1 MSTLMEQTSEKE
13 TKQLHNNYHDEEI
26 EIDLMDLLRKVIGIR
41 KKIYKAAGIGLVI
54 GVIVAISIPKQYT
67 VEVALSPE
75 MGNNKGAGLS
85 GLAASFL
92 GSGVTMGDGTDA
104 LNASLSADIV
114 SSTPFLLEL
123 SNMKVPVSGSEEIS
137 LSSYL
142 NEESSPWWG
151 YVIGFPGMVIGGVK
165 SLFTENEDESIS
177 SDKAS
182 RGTIELSK
190 KEFQKIESLKRKI
203 VASVDKK
210 TSMTTVSVTLQSP
223 KVAAVVADSVVKK
236 LQEYIIDYRTS
247 KSKEDCL
254 YLEKLFKERQ
264 QEYYAAQRKYAD
276 YVDAHDNVVL
286 QSVRAEQER
295 LQNDMSLA
303 YQIYSQVA
311 NQLQVSRAKVQEEKP
326 VFAVVEPAVVP
337 LKPSGMGLKIYIL
350 LFVFLSVSGTLV
362 WVFFGKSLLAS
373 LRKELKNK
381 EIEQDK

>member
-1 MSTLMEQTSEKE
+1 MTTLMEQKSEQE
-13 TKQLHNNYHDEEI
+13 IKQQQDIHTDEEI

-41 KKIYKAAGIGLVI
+41 KKIYKAAGIGLII
-54 GVIVAISIPKQYT
+54 GIIVAISIPKQYT
-67 VEVALSPE
+67 VEVTLSPE
-75 MGNNKGAGLS
+75 MGNNKGGGLS

-92 GSGVTMGDGTDA
+92 GSGVSMGEGTDA

-165 SLFTENEDESIS
+165 SLFTANEDESIS
-177 SDKAS
+177 PDKAS
-182 RGTIELSK
+182 LGTIELSK

-203 VASVDKK
+203 TASVDKK

-264 QEYYAAQRKYAD
+264 QEYYEAQRKYAD
-276 YVDAHDNVVL
+276 YMDSHDNIIL
-286 QSVRAEQER
+286 QSVRTEQER

-303 YQIYSQVA
+303 YQVYSQVA
-311 NQLQVSRAKVQEEKP
+311 GQLQVARAKVQEEKP

-337 LKPSGMGLKIYIL
+337 LEPSGTSRKVYVLAFI
-350 LFVFLSVSGTLV
+350 FLSVCIVIFWNL
-362 WVFFGKSLLAS
+362 FGKDFLNKF
-373 LRKELKNK
+373 KEVCA
-381 EIEQDK
+381 

>member
-13 TKQLHNNYHDEEI
+13 TKQLHNNHNDEEI

-41 KKIYKAAGIGLVI
+41 KKIYKAAGIGLII
-54 GVIVAISIPKQYT
+54 GIIVAISIPKQYT
-67 VEVALSPE
+67 VEVTLSPE
-75 MGNNKGAGLS
+75 MGNNKGGGLS

-123 SNMKVPVSGSEEIS
+123 SAMDIPVTKNEVMTLNTYLDEET
-137 LSSYL
+137 
-142 NEESSPWWG
+142 SPWWS

-165 SLFTENEDESIS
+165 SLFTEEDEI
-177 SDKAS
+177 AS
-182 RGTIELSK
+182 FNKTGQGAIELSK
-190 KEFQKIESLKRKI
+190 KESKKIATLKKMI
-203 VASVDKK
+203 TASVDKK
-210 TSMTTVSVTLQSP
+210 TSMTSVTATFQDP

-236 LQEYIIDYRTS
+236 LQEYIIDYRTF
-247 KSKEDCL
+247 KAKEDCI

-264 QEYYAAQRKYAD
+264 QEYYAAQKKYAD
-276 YVDAHDNVVL
+276 YLDSHDNLIL

-303 YQIYSQVA
+303 YQVYSQVA
-311 NQLQVSRAKVQEEKP
+311 SQLQVARAKVQEEKP

-337 LKPSGMGLKIYIL
+337 LEPSGTSRKVYVLAFI
-350 LFVFLSVSGTLV
+350 FLSVCIVIFWNL
-362 WVFFGKSLLAS
+362 FGKDFLNKF
-373 LRKELKNK
+373 KEVCA
-381 EIEQDK
+381 

>member
-13 TKQLHNNYHDEEI
+13 TKQVYNNHNDEEL

-41 KKIYKAAGIGLVI
+41 KKIYKAAGIGLII

-67 VEVALSPE
+67 VEVTLSPE
-75 MGNNKGAGLS
+75 MGNNKGGGLS

-92 GSGVTMGDGTDA
+92 GSGVSMGDGTDA

-142 NEESSPWWG
+142 DEESSPWWS

-165 SLFTENEDESIS
+165 SLFIEDEDESIF

-182 RGTIELSK
+182 QGTIELSK
-190 KEFQKIESLKRKI
+190 KESQKIESLKKKI

-210 TSMTTVSVTLQSP
+210 TSMTSVTATFQDS

-247 KSKEDCL
+247 KSIDYCL

-264 QEYYAAQRKYAD
+264 QEYYEAQRKYAD
-276 YVDAHDNVVL
+276 YMDSHDNIIL
-286 QSVRAEQER
+286 QSVRTEQER

-303 YQIYSQVA
+303 YQVYSQVA
-311 NQLQVSRAKVQEEKP
+311 GQLQVARAKVQEEKP

-337 LKPSGMGLKIYIL
+337 LYPSGTSRKVYVLV
-350 LFVFLSVSGTLV
+350 FVFLSVCIVISWNL
-362 WVFFGKSLLAS
+362 FGKDLLS
-373 LRKELKNK
+373 KFKEVCA
-381 EIEQDK
+381 

>member
-1 MSTLMEQTSEKE
+1 MSTLMEQSSEKE
-13 TKQLHNNYHDEEI
+13 TKQVYNNHNDEEI
-26 EIDLMDLLRKVIGIR
+26 EIDLMDLFRKVIGIR
-41 KKIYKAAGIGLVI
+41 KKIYKAAGIGLII

-67 VEVALSPE
+67 VEVTLSPE
-75 MGNNKGAGLS
+75 MGSSKAGGLS

-92 GSGVTMGDGTDA
+92 GSGVSMGDGTDA

-123 SNMKVPVSGSEEIS
+123 SNMKVPVSKSEEIS

-142 NEESSPWWG
+142 DEESSPWWS

-165 SLFTENEDESIS
+165 SLFIEDEDETIS

-182 RGTIELSK
+182 QGAIELSK
-190 KEFQKIESLKRKI
+190 KESQKIETLKKMI
-203 VASVDKK
+203 IASVDKK
-210 TSMTTVSVTLQSP
+210 TSMTTVSVTFQDP
-223 KVAAVVADSVVKK
+223 KVAAIVADSVVNK

-264 QEYYAAQRKYAD
+264 QEYYAAQKKYAD
-276 YVDAHDNVVL
+276 YMDSHDNIIL

-303 YQIYSQVA
+303 YQVYSQVA
-311 NQLQVSRAKVQEEKP
+311 SQLQVARAKVQEEKP

-337 LKPSGMGLKIYIL
+337 LEPSGTSRKVYVLAFI
-350 LFVFLSVSGTLV
+350 FLSVCIVISWNL
-362 WVFFGKSLLAS
+362 FGKDFLDKF
-373 LRKELKNK
+373 KEACA
-381 EIEQDK
+381 

>member
-1 MSTLMEQTSEKE
+1 MSTLMEQTFEKE
-13 TKQLHNNYHDEEI
+13 TKQLHNNQNDEEI

-41 KKIYKAAGIGLVI
+41 KKIYKAAGIGLII
-54 GVIVAISIPKQYT
+54 GIIVAISIPKQYT
-67 VEVALSPE
+67 VEVTLSPE
-75 MGNNKGAGLS
+75 MGNNKGGGLS

-92 GSGVTMGDGTDA
+92 GSGVSMGDGTDA

-123 SNMKVPVSGSEEIS
+123 SNMKVPVSGSEKIS

-142 NEESSPWWG
+142 DEESSPWWS

-165 SLFTENEDESIS
+165 SLFIEDEDESIFL
-177 SDKAS
+177 DKAS
-182 RGTIELSK
+182 QGTIELSK
-190 KEFQKIESLKRKI
+190 KESQKIESLKKKI

-210 TSMTTVSVTLQSP
+210 TSMTSVTATFQDS

-264 QEYYAAQRKYAD
+264 QEYYVAQKKYAD
-276 YVDAHDNVVL
+276 YMDSHDNIIL
-286 QSVRAEQER
+286 QSVRTEQER

-303 YQIYSQVA
+303 YQVYSQVA
-311 NQLQVSRAKVQEEKP
+311 SQLQVARAKVQEEKP

-337 LKPSGMGLKIYIL
+337 LYPSGTSRKVYVLAFI
-350 LFVFLSVSGTLV
+350 FLSVCIVIFWNL
-362 WVFFGKSLLAS
+362 FGKDFLNKF
-373 LRKELKNK
+373 KEVCA
-381 EIEQDK
+381 

>member
-13 TKQLHNNYHDEEI
+13 TKQLHNNHNDEEI

-41 KKIYKAAGIGLVI
+41 KKIYKAAGIGLII
-54 GVIVAISIPKQYT
+54 GIIVAISIPKQYT
-67 VEVALSPE
+67 VEVTLSPE
-75 MGNNKGAGLS
+75 MGNNKGGGLS

-123 SNMKVPVSGSEEIS
+123 SAMEIPVTKNEVMTLNTYLDEET
-137 LSSYL
+137 
-142 NEESSPWWG
+142 SPWWS

-165 SLFTENEDESIS
+165 SLFTEEDEDIYF
-177 SDKAS
+177 DKTS
-182 RGTIELSK
+182 RGIIELSK
-190 KEFQKIESLKRKI
+190 KETEKIETLKEKI
-203 VASVDKK
+203 TASVDKK
-210 TSMTTVSVTLQSP
+210 TSMTSVTATFQDS

-264 QEYYAAQRKYAD
+264 QEYYEAQKKYAD
-276 YVDAHDNVVL
+276 YLDSHDNLIL

-303 YQIYSQVA
+303 YQVYSQVA
-311 NQLQVSRAKVQEEKP
+311 SQLQVARAKVQEEKP

-337 LKPSGMGLKIYIL
+337 LEPSGTSRKVYVLAFI
-350 LFVFLSVSGTLV
+350 FLSVCIVISWDL
-362 WVFFGKSLLAS
+362 FGKDLLNKF
-373 LRKELKNK
+373 KEVCA
-381 EIEQDK
+381 

>member
-67 VEVALSPE
+67 VEVTLSPE
-75 MGNNKGAGLS
+75 MGNNKGGGLS

-165 SLFTENEDESIS
+165 FLFTENEDEPIS

-264 QEYYAAQRKYAD
+264 QEYYEAQRKYAD
-276 YVDAHDNVVL
+276 YMDSHDNIIL
-286 QSVRAEQER
+286 QSVRTEQER

-303 YQIYSQVA
+303 YQVYSQVA
-311 NQLQVSRAKVQEEKP
+311 GQLQVARAKVQEEKP

-337 LKPSGMGLKIYIL
+337 LEPSGTSRKIYVLAFI
-350 LFVFLSVSGTLV
+350 FLSVCIVIFWNL
-362 WVFFGKSLLAS
+362 FGKDFLNKF
-373 LRKELKNK
+373 KEVCA
-381 EIEQDK
+381 

>member
-13 TKQLHNNYHDEEI
+13 TKQLHNNHNDEEI

-41 KKIYKAAGIGLVI
+41 KKIYKAAGIGLII
-54 GVIVAISIPKQYT
+54 GIIVAISIPKQYT
-67 VEVALSPE
+67 VEVTLSPE
-75 MGNNKGAGLS
+75 MGNNKGGGLS

-92 GSGVTMGDGTDA
+92 GSGVSMGDRTDA

-142 NEESSPWWG
+142 DEESSPWWS

-165 SLFTENEDESIS
+165 SLFIEDEDESIFL
-177 SDKAS
+177 DKAS
-182 RGTIELSK
+182 QGTIELSK
-190 KEFQKIESLKRKI
+190 KESQKIESLKKKI

-210 TSMTTVSVTLQSP
+210 TSMTSVTATFQDS

-264 QEYYAAQRKYAD
+264 QEYYVAQKKYAD
-276 YVDAHDNVVL
+276 YMDSHDNIIL
-286 QSVRAEQER
+286 QSVRTEQER

-303 YQIYSQVA
+303 YQVYSQVA
-311 NQLQVSRAKVQEEKP
+311 SQLQVARAKVQEEKP

-337 LKPSGMGLKIYIL
+337 LYPSGTSRKVYVLV
-350 LFVFLSVSGTLV
+350 FVFLSVCIVIFWNL
-362 WVFFGKSLLAS
+362 FGKDFLNKF
-373 LRKELKNK
+373 KEVCA
-381 EIEQDK
+381 

>member
-13 TKQLHNNYHDEEI
+13 TKLLHNNQNDDEV

-41 KKIYKAAGIGLVI
+41 KKVYKAAGIGLVI

-67 VEVALSPE
+67 VEVTLSPE
-75 MGNNKGAGLS
+75 MGNNKEGGLS

-123 SNMKVPVSGSEEIS
+123 SAMDIPVTKNEVMTLNTYLDEET
-137 LSSYL
+137 
-142 NEESSPWWG
+142 SPWWS

-165 SLFTENEDESIS
+165 SLFTEEDEITSF
-177 SDKAS
+177 DKTSQGA
-182 RGTIELSK
+182 IELSK
-190 KEFQKIESLKRKI
+190 KESKKIATLKKMI
-203 VASVDKK
+203 TASVDKK
-210 TSMTTVSVTLQSP
+210 TSMTSVTATFQAP

-236 LQEYIIDYRTS
+236 LQEYIIDYRTF
-247 KSKEDCL
+247 KAKEDCL

-264 QEYYAAQRKYAD
+264 QEYYAAQKKYAD
-276 YVDAHDNVVL
+276 YLDSHDNLIL

-303 YQIYSQVA
+303 YQVYSQVA
-311 NQLQVSRAKVQEEKP
+311 GQLQVARAKVQEEKP
-326 VFAVVEPAVVP
+326 VFAIVEPAVVP
-337 LKPSGMGLKIYIL
+337 LEPSGTSRKVYVLAFI
-350 LFVFLSVSGTLV
+350 FLSVCIVIFWNL
-362 WVFFGKSLLAS
+362 FGKDFLNKF
-373 LRKELKNK
+373 KEVCA
-381 EIEQDK
+381 

>member
-13 TKQLHNNYHDEEI
+13 TKQVYNNHNDEEL

-41 KKIYKAAGIGLVI
+41 KKIYKAAGIGLII

-67 VEVALSPE
+67 VEVTLSPE
-75 MGNNKGAGLS
+75 MGNNKGGGLS

-92 GSGVTMGDGTDA
+92 GSGVSMGDGTDA

-142 NEESSPWWG
+142 DEESSPWWS

-165 SLFTENEDESIS
+165 SLFIEDEDESIF

-182 RGTIELSK
+182 QGTIELSK
-190 KEFQKIESLKRKI
+190 KESQKIESLKKKI

-210 TSMTTVSVTLQSP
+210 TSMTSVTATFQDS

-264 QEYYAAQRKYAD
+264 QEYYEVQRKYAD
-276 YVDAHDNVVL
+276 YMDSHDNIIL
-286 QSVRAEQER
+286 QSVRTEQER

-303 YQIYSQVA
+303 YQVYSQVA
-311 NQLQVSRAKVQEEKP
+311 GQLQVARAKVQEEKP

-337 LKPSGMGLKIYIL
+337 LYPSGTSRKVYVLV
-350 LFVFLSVSGTLV
+350 FVFLSVCIVISWNL
-362 WVFFGKSLLAS
+362 FGKDLLS
-373 LRKELKNK
+373 KFKEVCA
-381 EIEQDK
+381 

>member
-1 MSTLMEQTSEKE
+1 MSTLMEQASEKE
-13 TKQLHNNYHDEEI
+13 TKQVYNNHNDEEL

-41 KKIYKAAGIGLVI
+41 KKIYKAAGIGLII

-67 VEVALSPE
+67 VEVTLSPE
-75 MGNNKGAGLS
+75 MGNNKGGGLS

-92 GSGVTMGDGTDA
+92 GSGVSMGDGTDA

-142 NEESSPWWG
+142 DEESSPWWS

-165 SLFTENEDESIS
+165 SLFIEDEDESIF

-182 RGTIELSK
+182 QGTIELSK
-190 KEFQKIESLKRKI
+190 KESQKIESLKKKI

-210 TSMTTVSVTLQSP
+210 TSMTSVTATFQDS

-264 QEYYAAQRKYAD
+264 QEYYEAQRKYAD
-276 YVDAHDNVVL
+276 YMDSHDNIIL
-286 QSVRAEQER
+286 QSVRTEQER

-303 YQIYSQVA
+303 YQVYSQVA
-311 NQLQVSRAKVQEEKP
+311 SQLQVARAKVQEEKP
-326 VFAVVEPAVVP
+326 VFAIVEPAVVP
-337 LKPSGMGLKIYIL
+337 LEPSGTSRKVYVLAFI
-350 LFVFLSVSGTLV
+350 FLSVCIVIFWNL
-362 WVFFGKSLLAS
+362 FGKDFLNKF
-373 LRKELKNK
+373 KEVCA
-381 EIEQDK
+381 

>member
-13 TKQLHNNYHDEEI
+13 TKQLHNNHNDEEI

-41 KKIYKAAGIGLVI
+41 KKIYKAAGIGLII

-67 VEVALSPE
+67 VEVTLSPE
-75 MGNNKGAGLS
+75 MGNNKGGGLS

-92 GSGVTMGDGTDA
+92 GSGVSMGDGTDA

-123 SNMKVPVSGSEEIS
+123 SNMKVPVSGSEKIS

-142 NEESSPWWG
+142 DEESSPWWS

-165 SLFTENEDESIS
+165 SLFIEDEDESIF

-182 RGTIELSK
+182 QGTIELSK
-190 KEFQKIESLKRKI
+190 KESQKIESLKKKI

-210 TSMTTVSVTLQSP
+210 TSMTSVTATFQDS

-264 QEYYAAQRKYAD
+264 QEYYEAQRKYAD
-276 YVDAHDNVVL
+276 YMDSHDNIIL
-286 QSVRAEQER
+286 QSVRTEQER

-303 YQIYSQVA
+303 YQVYSQVA
-311 NQLQVSRAKVQEEKP
+311 SQLQVARAKVQEEKP

-337 LKPSGMGLKIYIL
+337 LEPSGTSRKVYVLAFI
-350 LFVFLSVSGTLV
+350 FLSVCIVIFWNL
-362 WVFFGKSLLAS
+362 FGKDFLNKF
-373 LRKELKNK
+373 KEVCA
-381 EIEQDK
+381 

>member
-1 MSTLMEQTSEKE
+1 MSTLMEQASEKE
-13 TKQLHNNYHDEEI
+13 TKQVYNNHNDEEL

-41 KKIYKAAGIGLVI
+41 KKIYKAAGIGLII

-67 VEVALSPE
+67 VEVTLSPE
-75 MGNNKGAGLS
+75 MGNNKGGGLS

-92 GSGVTMGDGTDA
+92 GSGVSMGDGTDA

-142 NEESSPWWG
+142 DEESSPWWS

-165 SLFTENEDESIS
+165 SLFIEDEDESIF

-182 RGTIELSK
+182 QGTIELSK
-190 KEFQKIESLKRKI
+190 KESQKIESLKKKI

-210 TSMTTVSVTLQSP
+210 TSMTSVTATFQDS

-264 QEYYAAQRKYAD
+264 REYYEAQKKYAD
-276 YVDAHDNVVL
+276 YMDSHDNIIL
-286 QSVRAEQER
+286 QSVRTEQER

-303 YQIYSQVA
+303 YQVYSQVA
-311 NQLQVSRAKVQEEKP
+311 GQLQVARAKVQEEKP

-337 LKPSGMGLKIYIL
+337 LYPSGTSRKVYVLV
-350 LFVFLSVSGTLV
+350 FVFLSVCIVISWNL
-362 WVFFGKSLLAS
+362 FGKDLLGKF
-373 LRKELKNK
+373 KEVCA
-381 EIEQDK
+381 

>member
-13 TKQLHNNYHDEEI
+13 TKQVYNNHNDEEL

-41 KKIYKAAGIGLVI
+41 KKIYKAAGIGLII

-67 VEVALSPE
+67 VEVTLSPE
-75 MGNNKGAGLS
+75 MGNNKGGGLS

-92 GSGVTMGDGTDA
+92 GSGVSMGDGTDA

-114 SSTPFLLEL
+114 SSTPFLLE
-123 SNMKVPVSGSEEIS
+123 IS

-142 NEESSPWWG
+142 DEESSPWWS

-165 SLFTENEDESIS
+165 SLFIEDEDESIF

-182 RGTIELSK
+182 QGTIELSK
-190 KEFQKIESLKRKI
+190 KESQKIESLKKKI

-210 TSMTTVSVTLQSP
+210 TSMTSVTATFQDS

-264 QEYYAAQRKYAD
+264 QEYYEAQRKYAD
-276 YVDAHDNVVL
+276 YMDSHDNIIL
-286 QSVRAEQER
+286 QSVRTEQER

-303 YQIYSQVA
+303 YQVYSQVA
-311 NQLQVSRAKVQEEKP
+311 GQLQVARAKVQEEKP

-337 LKPSGMGLKIYIL
+337 LYPSGTSRKVYVLV
-350 LFVFLSVSGTLV
+350 FVFLSVCIVISWNL
-362 WVFFGKSLLAS
+362 FGKDLLS
-373 LRKELKNK
+373 KFKEVCA
-381 EIEQDK
+381 